1 MKPRPLLQG
10 AGIATLYTAPFAAGY
25 LTPSAGDA
33 YHRLHPLTTI
43 YWAIL
48 LLAIGLWI
56 GSGIAFWLLERL
68 PERWKRIFWL
78 IPLTLLPWLFLR
90 GLAAAFTDWPR
101 IALLTMQIEHVL
113 VPGIAILGVGML
125 LLMQA
130 IGPTHFD
137 KCVTGIRAAYMISG
151 FGLLVIL
158 PQVGNYA
165 FRSEPREQPGF
176 VQANLPAVSA
186 SSPRIVWILMD
197 ELSYDQVFDHR
208 QPDVALPNFD
218 NLARS
223 SLRFSAIQPVGKF
236 TEEVLPALLLGK
248 PVAVLRKPYPGP
260 PSYRSTPGGSWQQ
273 FSEYDSIFGDAHSLG
288 WTSGIAGWYNPYCR
302 LFPDVVNR
310 CFWQYSEPGHFDL
323 ASSLKSTSSVTEN
336 IAAMAPFRV
345 KIQAVMH
352 RPMLAGN
359 QLHRDDYISLMAQA
373 RNLLNDSRIRF
384 AFVHLPVPH
393 PPGIY
398 DRRRHIFVDRGTYL
412 GNLVLAD
419 QSLEALREVIQ
430 STPGAANTTL
440 IVSSDHSWRTSW
452 WRGSGDWSAEAERVT
467 HGGEFDDRPVL
478 MVHLPGSDSSQV
490 VSKPV
495 SVLIVHDILESL
507 LRGQLHNTSDI
518 NELVEKQPAAI
529 QEMNNAQAR
538 N

>member
-1 MKPRPLLQG
+1 MKSRPFLQG
-10 AGIATLYTAPFAAGY
+10 AGIATLYTATFASGY
-25 LTPSAGDA
+25 LTPTAGDA

-43 YWAIL
+43 YRAIL

-56 GSGIAFWLLERL
+56 GSGIAFWFLERL

-90 GLAAAFTDWPR
+90 GLAAALTDWPR

-113 VPGIAILGVGML
+113 VPGIAIVGLGML
-125 LLMQA
+125 LLSPA
-130 IGPTHFD
+130 IDPTYYD
-137 KCVTGIRAAYMISG
+137 KCVRGGRAVYMISG

-158 PQVGNYA
+158 PQIGNYA
-165 FRSEPREQPGF
+165 LRSEPRELPGF
-176 VQANLPAVSA
+176 VQASLPAVPA
-186 SSPRIVWILMD
+186 ASPRIVWILMD
-197 ELSYDQVFDHR
+197 ELSYDQIFDHR
-208 QPDVALPNFD
+208 QPDVVLPNFD
-218 NLARS
+218 NLASS
-223 SLRFSAIQPVGKF
+223 SLRFSAVQPVGKF

-248 PVAVLRKPYPGP
+248 PVADLRKPYAGP
-260 PSYRSTPGGSWQQ
+260 PSYRSTPEGPWRK
-273 FSEYDSIFGDAHSLG
+273 FSEYDTIFGDAHSLG

-302 LFPDVVNR
+302 LVPDVVNR

-323 ASSLKSTSSVTEN
+323 ASSLNSRSSVAEN

-359 QLHRDDYISLMAQA
+359 QLHRDDYITVMAQA
-373 RNLLNDSRIRF
+373 KELLNDSRIRF
-384 AFVHLPVPH
+384 AFVHLPIPH

-398 DRRRHIFVDRGTYL
+398 DRQRHTFADRGTYL
-412 GNLVLAD
+412 DNLVLAD
-419 QSLEALREVIQ
+419 QSLQALREVIQ

-452 WRGSGDWSAEAERVT
+452 WRGSGVWSAEAERVT
-467 HGGEFDDRPVL
+467 HGGKFDERPVL
-478 MVHLPGSDSSQV
+478 IVQLPGSDGSQV
-490 VSKPV
+490 VSRPA
-495 SVLIVHDILESL
+495 SALIVHDIVESL
-507 LRGQLHNTSDI
+507 LRGQLHSVSDI
-518 NELVEKQPAAI
+518 NQLVEKQPAAM
-529 QEMNNAQAR
+529 QEINSAKAR